1 MGDEL
6 KLLIRTSSPYILRIV
21 WALKLKGLEYDT
33 VYDDQDLN
41 GNNNPIH
48 KNVPVLLLHDGKPI
62 VEPLIILEYIDEI
75 WSQNPLLSQD
85 PYKKALLPSIKK
97 AFTSNQDKEEGR
109 EEALK
114 NWKHLEEEL
123 KEKRFFGGEGIGLV
137 DIVVGWIAYSL
148 NVMEEMIG
156 HDGPQ
161 LMITPERTWS
171 SPFPLRIVWALKL
184 KGIEYETVY
193 EDLANKSP
201 LLLEYN
207 PIHKKV
213 PVLVHGGK
221 PIAESLVILEYIE
234 ETWKQNPLLP
244 QDPYQRAVARFWAK
258 FGDDKVLES
267 IKKVFMNQGKVRE
280 EGVEEAMENLK
291 HLEEELKGKRFFGG
305 EAIGFVDIAVG
316 WLANIVSVMEEVVG
330 LELITEERF
339 PLLSKWT
346 KEFAAAPIIN
356 ENWPP
361 RDKLITKYQ
370 ALYQTYMTKQE

>member
-1 MGDEL
+1 M
-6 KLLIRTSSPYILRIV
+6 
-21 WALKLKGLEYDT
+21 
-33 VYDDQDLN
+33 
-41 GNNNPIH
+41 
-48 KNVPVLLLHDGKPI
+48 
-62 VEPLIILEYIDEI
+62 
-75 WSQNPLLSQD
+75 
-85 PYKKALLPSIKK
+85 
-97 AFTSNQDKEEGR
+97 
-109 EEALK
+109 
-114 NWKHLEEEL
+114 EEEL
-123 KEKRFFGGEGIGLV
+123 KLF
-137 DIVVGWIAYSL
+137 
-148 NVMEEMIG
+148 
-156 HDGPQ
+156 
-161 LMITPERTWS
+161 RTWS